1 MIPGIQTEIRHCL
14 RGHASR
20 ASSCVRVCYCVY
32 VRACVRPLETL
43 AFLFLFDPPPISDGA
58 SMCACGWGLEGR
70 GEGFIRGHLEDDIRG
85 KEKGEREESKREG
98 E

>member
-1 MIPGIQTEIRHCL
+1 
-14 RGHASR
+14 
-20 ASSCVRVCYCVY
+20 
-32 VRACVRPLETL
+32 
-43 AFLFLFDPPPISDGA
+43 
-58 SMCACGWGLEGR
+58 MCACGWGLEGR